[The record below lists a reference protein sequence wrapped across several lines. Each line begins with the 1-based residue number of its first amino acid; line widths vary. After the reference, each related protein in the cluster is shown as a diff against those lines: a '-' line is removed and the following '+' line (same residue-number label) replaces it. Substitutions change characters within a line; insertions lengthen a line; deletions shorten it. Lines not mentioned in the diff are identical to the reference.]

1 MSEVAAIKGAMSFDF
16 SQYMK
21 GMMQVQ
27 SLTAIF
33 PQCVTNF
40 IANPL
45 LGLVGIFKDATRTI
59 AGWVG
64 NLAEAADSA
73 DELAASVGMN
83 VEFMTAFARVAELN
97 GASLQDVGQAA
108 QFLNRSMAE
117 AAEGGAKAEAF
128 AKLGVSFRDAAGGMR
143 SAEDVLLPLGEAL
156 KNLPDAAQRTQVAM
170 ELLGR
175 GARPMITVFMQGQKA
190 VEDQMNTFRQLGG
203 VTTVEEAKIASEFTD
218 MAKMVSSAWEGVK
231 KALAFPIMQGLM
243 PHLNRLLDWMK
254 QHPDEMK
261 MKMENLAN
269 GIVNAF
275 KLAGGTIE
283 WLLDNLNKV
292 IVASTTLSG
301 VWTGFKLGGLVGAA
315 VGGSAGLAAGMYL
328 TRDTGRSQAP
338 ITINVQA
345 PPLDQA
351 TTTRIAGTLQ
361 APLRDAMHQQQTDYE
376 GRFKAA
382 SMAGGI

>member
-203 VTTVEEAKIASEFTD
+203 VTTVEEAKIAAAFKDT
-218 MAKMVSSAWEGVK
+218 AKFVSSAWEGVK
-231 KALAFPIMQGLM
+231 KALAIPIMEGLM

-382 SMAGGI
+382 AMAEGI